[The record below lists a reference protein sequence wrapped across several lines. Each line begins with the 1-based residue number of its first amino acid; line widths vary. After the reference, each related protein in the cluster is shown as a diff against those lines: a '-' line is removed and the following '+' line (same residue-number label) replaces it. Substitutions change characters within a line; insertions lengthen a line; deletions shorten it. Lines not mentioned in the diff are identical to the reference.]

1 MLQTFFLVA
10 KTNLRSRSEELNL
23 ATDQD
28 SVEAE
33 RGNENIDWKSFEEA
47 VGNEIKKTGKIIVHV
62 ATTLLSSCKT
72 CYDKPRSHVLQQF
85 LDDKSVASYQQALC
99 KLIVKSCYPQILF
112 GSLQISTSG
121 NNLRM
126 TSCSK
131 PDFNRL
137 VLQLDETDK
146 LATILCRFWLCRG
159 AHILIVIVFVGEVF
173 VIKRRGPGMR
183 NVQ

>member
-47 VGNEIKKTGKIIVHV
+47 VGNEIKKTGKIIVLIVQV

-72 CYDKPRSHVLQQF
+72 CYNKPRSHVLQQF
-85 LDDKSVASYQQALC
+85 LEDKSVASHQQTLC

-137 VLQLDETDK
+137 VT
-146 LATILCRFWLCRG
+146 A
-159 AHILIVIVFVGEVF
+159 
-173 VIKRRGPGMR
+173 
-183 NVQ
+183 